1 MTTERW
7 LIVNADE
14 LGRSP
19 GVNEGIVEAH
29 RRGVVTSASAL
40 VRRGAAEA
48 AAELVRSHPKLSVGL
63 QVDLGESVYRDGR
76 WIAVE
81 EVVPLEDAEAVER
94 EIVRQLQAFRDLFG
108 KDPTHLDSQQ
118 DVHRTGHALPVLTGL
133 ARALGIPLR
142 HLAPGIF
149 VCSEFHGQTSRGF
162 PYPQGS
168 SVERLLALVEAL
180 PPGVTELICRPGR
193 GADAGGMYRDERE
206 DELNTLL
213 DPRVREGIE
222 AAGVALRS
230 FRQIGRA
237 GVVPG
242 GSPKR
247 MESSFRERGQEAFR
261 EGRFSVAQS
270 WFEGATRVGGDRPWP
285 WLWLARARLRT
296 GDPVGSRTAAE
307 KALSLVPGWP
317 PAVLHLVDLQL
328 EERQWAEAAD
338 LLAGLARRNEDGEAN
353 LAREIGQRIRRLQD
367 APQALRVAT
376 ILAETHPET
385 DSALA
390 ARAIA
395 LWRAG
400 DPLEAKRF
408 LSPRLR
414 APDGS
419 GIRAAAELHLE
430 VGEPDVAWRILSHA
444 PTTALDGRLLARV
457 ALGLR
462 RAGALTHAWEA
473 FEEAVARGVKDRAS
487 LHWRDVVV
495 GEIQVL
501 SGASAPWVPPA
512 RHFRGVPGRV
522 LHLVGRSLPYMQT
535 GYSVRTRYVTL
546 AQRGSG
552 LDPHVVTQLGF
563 PWADGVEEAPVHE
576 ELDGISHHRLGA
588 DDPIPARLDR
598 RLDLNAKA
606 LMDLVRRLRPAAIHA
621 ASDYR
626 NALLA
631 LAVGRACGIPVVYE
645 VRGFWE
651 DTWSSKQGKGAAEAV
666 AYRWRR
672 ERELECM
679 RRADRV
685 VTLAGVMRQEL
696 MARGIPGGKIVVV
709 PNAVDPAAFQ
719 PVDRDSALA
728 RELGIDPGEVVVGYV
743 SSFVAYEGIRFLIEA
758 TARLARRGL
767 PVRCLLV
774 GDGEERG
781 VLEDRARELGVE
793 GRVVFTGR
801 VPHRDVA
808 RYYGLIDVFVVP
820 RTGHRVCQMVTPLK
834 PYEAMAMERA
844 VVVSGVQ
851 ALREMVVPGK
861 TGLVFHPEDP
871 EHLADVLEP
880 LIRSPERRRTL
891 GRAARDWVRRHR
903 TWTQNGDR
911 YAELYRELKV
921 LPAGT
926 VGAGERGIP
935 TPGGRFRAVA
945 PAVAGGKP
953 RP

>member
-1 MTTERW
+1 MDAQRW

-19 GVNEGIVEAH
+19 GANQGIIEAH

-40 VRRGAAEA
+40 VRREASEA

-63 QVDLGESVYRDGR
+63 QVDLCESVYRDGR
-76 WIAVE
+76 WIVVE
-81 EVVPLEDAEAVER
+81 EVVPLEDADAVER
-94 EIVRQLQAFRDLFG
+94 EIVRQLDAFRDLFG
-108 KDPTHLDSQQ
+108 GDPTHLDSYQN
-118 DVHRTGHALPVLTGL
+118 VHRTGPALPVLTGL
-133 ARALGIPLR
+133 ARALRVPLR

-162 PYPQGS
+162 PYPQGIS
-168 SVERLLALVEAL
+168 MERFLALVQAL

-193 GADAGGMYRDERE
+193 GADCGGMYQEERE
-206 DELNTLL
+206 EELRTLV
-213 DPRVREGIE
+213 DPGVRKGIE
-222 AAGVALRS
+222 AAGIALRS
-230 FRQIGRA
+230 FHRIGRA

-242 GSPKR
+242 RSPKQ
-247 MESSFRERGQEAFR
+247 MESSFRERGQTAFR
-261 EGRFSVAQS
+261 EGRFGVAQS
-270 WFEGATRVGGDRPWP
+270 WFERATRIGGDRPWP
-285 WLWLARARLRT
+285 WLWLARTRLRT
-296 GDPVGSRTAAE
+296 GDPVGSRTAVDR
-307 KALSLVPGWP
+307 ALGLVPGWP
-317 PAVLHLVDLQL
+317 PAVLHLVDLHL
-328 EERQWAEAAD
+328 EDRQWAEATH
-338 LLAGLARRNEDGEAN
+338 LLAGLARRNEDGETD
-353 LAREIGQRIRRLQD
+353 LARGVAQRLRRLRD
-367 APQALRVAT
+367 APRALRVAK
-376 ILAETHPET
+376 ILAATHPET
-385 DSALA
+385 DAALA
-390 ARAIA
+390 AHAIA

-400 DPLEAKRF
+400 DPVEARRT
-408 LSPRLR
+408 LSSRLR

-419 GIRAAAELHLE
+419 GIRAAAEFHLE
-430 VGEPDVAWRILSHA
+430 VGEPDVAWGILSHA
-444 PTTALDGRLLARV
+444 PSKAPDGRLLARV
-457 ALGLR
+457 AQGLR
-462 RAGALTHAWEA
+462 RTGALTHAWEA
-473 FEEAVARGVKDRAS
+473 FEEAVARGVRDRAT
-487 LHWRDVVV
+487 LHWRDAVV

-501 SGASAPWVPPA
+501 SGASAPAVPPA

-522 LHLVGRSLPYMQT
+522 LHVVGRSLPHMQT

-576 ELDGISHHRLGA
+576 EVDGIPHHRLGA
-588 DDPIPARLDR
+588 AGAIPARLDR
-598 RLDLNAKA
+598 RLDLNAEA
-606 LMDLVRRLRPAAIHA
+606 LMGLVRRLRPAAIHA
-621 ASDYR
+621 ASDHR

-651 DTWSSKQGKGAAEAV
+651 DTWSSKQGKAAEEAV

-696 MARGIPGGKIVVV
+696 MARGVPGGKIVVV

-719 PVDRDSALA
+719 PEDRDPGLA
-728 RELGIDPGEVVVGYV
+728 RELGIEPGEVVVGYV

-774 GDGEERG
+774 GDGEERD
-781 VLEDRARELGVE
+781 VLEARARELGVE

-801 VPHRDVA
+801 VPHQEVA
-808 RYYGLIDVFVVP
+808 RYYGLIDAFVVP

-891 GRAARDWVRRHR
+891 GRAARDWVCRHR

-921 LPAGT
+921 RPAGT
-926 VGAGERGIP
+926 VGAGARGTP
-935 TPGGRFRAVA
+935 TTGDRSRAVA
-945 PAVAGGKP
+945 PVLVGGKL